1 MKKSQELRVL
11 EYLQA
16 GHKLSSLHAREELGI
31 IDLPK
36 RVSVLRQRGCKIAG
50 VTVNVKNRFGET
62 VRVKQYSIPC
72 GQTEMQLGE

>member
-11 EYLQA
+11 EYLKD

-36 RVSVLRQRGCKIAG
+36 RVSVLRKRGHKIVG
-50 VTVNVKNRFGET
+50 VTVNVRNRFGEI
-62 VRVKQYSIPC
+62 VRVKQYSIPR
-72 GQTEMQLGE
+72 GQTEMQL